1 MIGSALSATL
11 QGCVKTVTAPVEKPV
26 PVAIKVEDIPPAELL
41 RCAQRPS
48 PFAKGSAAQI
58 PPEARAKL
66 VELARDAGMNA
77 DQLDRL
83 INWNSPGSC
92 AAPSVVIAAPAP

>member
-11 QGCVKTVTAPVEKPV
+11 PGCVKTVTAPVEKPV
-26 PVAIKVEDIPPAELL
+26 PVAIKIEDVPPAELL

-48 PFAKGSAAQI
+48 PFAKGTAAQI
-58 PPEARAKL
+58 PDAARAKL

-83 INWNSPGSC
+83 INWSVPGTC
-92 AAPSVVIAAPAP
+92 PAAPVMAAPAP